1 MRTALQKSHALLD
14 RLPRARLGFFPTPLQ
29 RLDRL
34 SERLGINLYIK
45 RDDFTGI
52 SLFGGNKV
60 RKLEYLL
67 GQAVAE
73 GATHVITYGAT
84 QSNHAMETAA
94 ACRRL
99 GIQPILYLTAVVQPR
114 SGELRSNL
122 LLDRILGAEIH
133 IVPIEPGETEADAEE
148 RSFAM
153 GADRAAE
160 MNAAG
165 NTCVDIPMGGA
176 NARGS
181 VGFAAAMVELQEQ
194 CEAMGGLRFSR
205 IYHSTGTGGTM
216 AGMHAGRAMLGMDT
230 QIISVSASRKDENS
244 YPEKVYELCRAA
256 LALIGSDAAPDR
268 EAMRLNLTQ
277 WQPGYE
283 QPSEAGSAALRLLA
297 RTEGLFVDPVYTGKA
312 LAGLLADVDS
322 GDIAKGENVL
332 FWHTGGATA
341 LFAEPEINGTIPSL
355 SPYRISTSPA

>member
-1 MRTALQKSHALLD
+1 MHTAIQRTRALLEK
-14 RLPRARLGFFPTPLQ
+14 LPRARLGFFPTPLE

-34 SERLGINLYIK
+34 SEQLGIHLYIK

-52 SLFGGNKV
+52 NLFGGNKV

-67 GQAVAE
+67 GQAVRD
-73 GATHVITYGAT
+73 GATHAITYGAT

-99 GIQPILYLTAVVQPR
+99 GIQPILYLTAVVPPR
-114 SGELRSNL
+114 PEELRANL
-122 LLDRILGAEIH
+122 LLDHVLGAEIH
-133 IVPIEPGETEADAEE
+133 IIPIEPGETEAEAEA

-153 GADRAAE
+153 GAERAAAL
-160 MNAAG
+160 NAG
-165 NTCVDIPMGGA
+165 GQVCVDIPMGGA
-176 NARGS
+176 SALGS

-194 CEAMGGLRFSR
+194 AEALSGLRFAR

-216 AGMHAGRAMLGMDT
+216 AGMHAGRAMLGMDA
-230 QIISVSASRKDENS
+230 QIVSVAASPKDELA
-244 YPEKVYELCRAA
+244 YIDKVFALCRSVLAA
-256 LALIGSDAAPDR
+256 IGSDAMP
-268 EAMRLNLTQ
+268 EYGAMHLDLTQ

-283 QPSEAGSAALRLLA
+283 QPSEAASEAIHLLA

-312 LAGLLADVDS
+312 LAALLADALEGRIGQD
-322 GDIAKGENVL
+322 ENVL

-341 LFAEPEINGTIPSL
+341 LFAEPEILGKI
-355 SPYRISTSPA
+355 AQ

>member
-1 MRTALQKSHALLD
+1 MRTAIQESRELLQN
-14 RLPRARLGFFPTPLQ
+14 LPRTRLGFFPTPLQ

-34 SERLGINLYIK
+34 SEQLGVNLYIK

-67 GQAVAE
+67 GQAVAD
-73 GATHVITYGAT
+73 GATHAITYGAT

-99 GIQPILYLTAVVQPR
+99 GIQPILYLTAVVPPKPE
-114 SGELRSNL
+114 ELRSNL
-122 LLDRILGAEIH
+122 LLDHILGAEIH
-133 IVPIEPGETEADAEE
+133 IVPIEPGETEADAEV

-153 GADRAAE
+153 GTARAAE
-160 MNAAG
+160 LNA
-165 NTCVDIPMGGA
+165 NDQVCVDIPMGGA
-176 NARGS
+176 NALGS

-194 CEAMGGLRFSR
+194 CETMGGLRFSR

-216 AGMHAGRAMLGMDT
+216 AGLHAGRAMLGLET
-230 QIISVSASRKDENS
+230 KIVSVSARRKDESS
-244 YPEKVYELCRAA
+244 YLDKVHRLCRDA
-256 LALIGSDAAPDR
+256 LALIGNDAMPDR
-268 EAMRLNLTQ
+268 GAMHLNLTQ

-283 QPSEAGSAALRLLA
+283 QPSEASTEAIRLLA

-322 GDIAKGENVL
+322 GEIRKGENVL

-341 LFAEPEINGTIPSL
+341 LFAEPEILGSL
-355 SPYRISTSPA
+355 L

>member
-1 MRTALQKSHALLD
+1 MRTAIQESRELLQK
-14 RLPRARLGFFPTPLQ
+14 LPRTRLGFFPTPLQ

-34 SERLGINLYIK
+34 SEQLGVNLYIK

-67 GQAVAE
+67 GQAVAD
-73 GATHVITYGAT
+73 GATHAITYGAT

-99 GIQPILYLTAVVQPR
+99 GIQPILYLTAVVPPKPE
-114 SGELRSNL
+114 ELRSNL
-122 LLDRILGAEIH
+122 LLDHILGAEIH
-133 IVPIEPGETEADAEE
+133 IVPIEPGETEADAEA

-153 GADRAAE
+153 GTARAAE
-160 MNAAG
+160 LNA
-165 NTCVDIPMGGA
+165 NDQVCVDIPMGGA
-176 NARGS
+176 NALGS

-194 CEAMGGLRFSR
+194 CETMGGLRFSR

-216 AGMHAGRAMLGMDT
+216 AGLHAGRAMLGLET
-230 QIISVSASRKDENS
+230 QIVSVSASRKDESS
-244 YPEKVYELCRAA
+244 YLDKVHRLCRDA
-256 LALIGSDAAPDR
+256 LALIGSDAMPDR
-268 EAMRLNLTQ
+268 GAMHLNLTQ

-283 QPSEAGSAALRLLA
+283 QPSEASTEAIRLLA

-322 GDIAKGENVL
+322 GEIRKGGNVL

-341 LFAEPEINGTIPSL
+341 LFAEPEITGSMF
-355 SPYRISTSPA
+355 